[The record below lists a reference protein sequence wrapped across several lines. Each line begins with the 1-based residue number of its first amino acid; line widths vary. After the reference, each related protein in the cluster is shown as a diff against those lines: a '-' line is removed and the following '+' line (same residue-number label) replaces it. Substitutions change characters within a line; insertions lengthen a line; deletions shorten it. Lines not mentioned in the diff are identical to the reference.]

1 MNGNQKP
8 EGRKQKG
15 LKMTRASA
23 LLVSAFWFP
32 ASGFLATC
40 TKSTTSDPRPATPDR
55 VLRVCADPNNLPYSN
70 QKQQGF
76 ENEIV
81 SMIAR
86 DLNARVAY
94 TWWPQRRGFVR
105 QTLRHGD
112 CDVIMGLPSNFD
124 QALPTQSY
132 YRSTY
137 VFVSRSDRH
146 LGITSFDDPRLKT
159 LKVGVQMI
167 GNDHVNSPPAHALA
181 KRGIIDNVAGYTVYG
196 DYRSQEPG
204 RDIVDAVASGK
215 VDVAVVWGPQAGYF
229 ARQEKVALDIV
240 PVSPQIDLPFLP
252 FVFDISM
259 GVRRGDNALRDQL
272 DQEIDRRRADIER
285 ILDRYGVPRV

>member
-1 MNGNQKP
+1 MRYAGV
-8 EGRKQKG
+8 GCRLSAVG
-15 LKMTRASA
+15 A
-23 LLVSAFWFP
+23 LL
-32 ASGFLATC
+32 LALAACDSHSHTAQ
-40 TKSTTSDPRPATPDR
+40 PTPQPQR
-55 VLRVCADPNNLPYSN
+55 LLRVCADPNNLPYSN

-76 ENEIV
+76 ENAIA
-81 SMIAR
+81 SLIAR

-112 CDVIMGLPSNFD
+112 CDVIIGIPSNFD

-132 YRSTY
+132 YRSSY
-137 VFVSRSDRH
+137 VFVSRTDRH

-181 KRGIIDNVAGYTVYG
+181 ARGIIDNVAGYTVYG
-196 DYRSQEPG
+196 DYRNQEPG
-204 RDIVDAVASGK
+204 RDIVDAVANGA

-272 DQEIDRRRADIER
+272 DQEIEKRRADIER
-285 ILDRYGVPRV
+285 ILDQYGVPRV